1 MSAARSAS
9 FARRAYASLLRLH
22 PASREGY
29 GPQMASTFDA
39 VIDRAVTRGHLA
51 VLTTLVTECAGL
63 LASRGASSTRLTPPS
78 PGTPLMRN
86 FTQDIRFALRTFKRR
101 PGFTAAVIA
110 TLALGI
116 GANAA
121 IFSVAN
127 AVLLQRLPFKDP
139 SRLVMVWE
147 DASSLG
153 FPRNDSSPAGYFD
166 LAPGVPALESTGAVS
181 YVSYSLVGGGDPELV
196 NGAQVTSSLFDTF
209 GTPPMLGRVWRPDE
223 DVPGARIAVIT
234 HALWTRRFNSDPGIV
249 ERTVSLSGT
258 PYVVVGVMPERFEV
272 FDPDVQILT
281 PLGFSADRRQ
291 DRGSHF
297 LDVVARLRP
306 EATLALANSQL
317 RALAERLKVEHPQT
331 NRSVGLYAVPLLDDY
346 VGDTRTA
353 LVALVVAVGC
363 VLLIACVNVANLM
376 LTHAAGR
383 TREMAVRTALG
394 ADRRRLVRQL
404 LTESLLLAFAG
415 GALGIAV
422 ATQTFTVLSVL
433 IPKALSGLSHVTLD
447 VRVLAVTT
455 GLAVLTG
462 LLFGI
467 APAWR
472 ASRVETAMSVTRSSR
487 GVLGSGTR
495 VRSALVVT
503 EIALAT
509 AVLIAAGLLV
519 QSLRAVH
526 AVPLGFEPAH
536 VLTIGASL
544 PRRAYSDPVRR
555 TQFVDSVLDR
565 VRQLPGVTSAGV
577 TSAVPLVWKG
587 GTSGFI
593 PEGVA
598 IDRSLHYDANN
609 RTVTP
614 GYMETLGFTLRS
626 GRFFDSRD
634 SATGAPVGI
643 INETMAR
650 QYWPNLDPLGRRFKF
665 DGPDSPWRTI
675 VGIVADTRVMGIER
689 PTRAEMYFPVA
700 QSAENW
706 MWPRDIAVKTTGD
719 PRGLVRSVSQAV
731 WAVDR
736 DQPISNILTMDEIV
750 GRELQERQLQT
761 TLMTTFAGLAL
772 FLAAVGIYGVLSF
785 MVTERTSEIGI
796 RLALGGHPSGI
807 RARFVRRGLGL
818 AALGLAIGMIAA
830 FWGTAL
836 IDRLLFNVRAH
847 DWRTFA
853 VQAGV
858 IVVVSLAAAY
868 LPARRASQ
876 VDPITALRNE

>member
-1 MSAARSAS
+1 MSSPLVTS
-9 FARRAYASLLRLH
+9 FARRAYSSLLRLH
-22 PASREGY
+22 PASRAGY
-29 GPQMASTFDA
+29 GSQMASTFDA
-39 VIDRAVTRGHLA
+39 VIDRAAARGSLA
-51 VLTTLVTECAGL
+51 VLATLVTESAGL
-63 LASRGASSTRLTPPS
+63 LASRASSPLPVTPR
-78 PGTPLMRN
+78 TPLMRN
-86 FTQDIRFALRTFKRR
+86 ITQDVRFALRTFKRR

-127 AVLLQRLPFKDP
+127 AVLLQRLPFNDP
-139 SRLVMVWE
+139 SRLVMVWQ
-147 DASSLG
+147 DAAALG
-153 FPRNDSSPAGYFD
+153 FPRNDSTPADYFD
-166 LAPGVPALESTGAVS
+166 VAASVPALESTGAVT
-181 YVSYSLVGGGDPELV
+181 YVSFNLVGTGEPELV
-196 NGAQVTSSLFDTF
+196 NGLQATSSLFQTL
-209 GTPPMLGRVWRPDE
+209 GVQPLVGRVWRADE
-223 DVPGARIAVIT
+223 DTPGNRLAVLSYS
-234 HALWTRRFNSDPGIV
+234 LWKRRFNADPGII
-249 ERTVSLSGT
+249 ERTVNMSGN
-258 PYVVVGVMPERFEV
+258 PYTVIGVMPEGFEIL
-272 FDPDVQILT
+272 DPAVLILT
-281 PLGFSADRRQ
+281 PLGFSADRKQ

-297 LDVVARLRP
+297 IDVVGRLRP
-306 EATLALANSQL
+306 DATLTLANAQL

-331 NRSVGLYAVPLLDDY
+331 NHATGMYAVPLLDDY
-346 VGDTRTA
+346 VGDARTA
-353 LVALVVAVGC
+353 LIALVVAVGC

-383 TREMAVRTALG
+383 AREMAVRTALG

-415 GALGIAV
+415 GILGVVV
-422 ATQTFTVLSVL
+422 AAQSFGLLSLL
-433 IPKALSGLSHVTLD
+433 IPRALSGLSHVTLD
-447 VRVLAVTT
+447 PRVLLVTT
-455 GLAVLTG
+455 ALAVLTG

-495 VRSALVVT
+495 FRSALVVT

-519 QSLRAVH
+519 QSFRAVR
-526 AVPLGFEPAH
+526 AVPLGFEPAQ
-536 VLTIGASL
+536 VLTMRTSL
-544 PRRAYSDPVRR
+544 PRRAYADPAKR
-555 TQFVDSVLDR
+555 TQFVEAVLER
-565 VRQLPGVTSAGV
+565 VRQLPGVTSAGIA
-577 TSAVPLVWKG
+577 SALPLVWKG
-587 GTSGFI
+587 GTAGFI
-593 PEGVA
+593 PEGVP

-609 RTVTP
+609 RTAST
-614 GYMETLGFTLRS
+614 GYMETLGFTLKS

-650 QYWPNLDPLGRRFKF
+650 QYWPNLDPLGRRFKY
-665 DGPDSPWRTI
+665 DGQDSPWRTI

-689 PTRAEMYFPVA
+689 PTRAEMYFPIA
-700 QSAENW
+700 QSSENW
-706 MWPRDIAVKTTGD
+706 MWPRDMAIKTTGD
-719 PRGLVRSVSQAV
+719 PSSFVRAASEAV

-736 DQPISNILTMDEIV
+736 DQPISNVDTMDEIV
-750 GRELQERQLQT
+750 ARELKERQLQT

-785 MVTERTSEIGI
+785 MVTERTAEIGV

-807 RARFVRRGLGL
+807 RARFVWRGLSL
-818 AALGLAIGMIAA
+818 AALGLSIGLVGA

-853 VQAGV
+853 VQAAV
-858 IVVVSLAAAY
+858 IVVVCLAAAY

-876 VDPITALRNE
+876 VDPIIALRNE